1 MVFSGKAS
9 KKQILNREAE
19 IDEAYLADEFLFEI
33 EDKGNSQI
41 SVCVQNDLWS
51 GGCSPGRSW

>member
-9 KKQILNREAE
+9 KKQILNRETE

-41 SVCVQNDLWS
+41 SVCVQYDLWN
-51 GGCSPGRSW
+51 GGAR